1 MKLTA
6 ITVIDN
12 GREKVLPGE
21 TFSRPASEA
30 RSLIAAGAASPVGEP
45 RPAAPGPDPGT
56 PDPETPAVDPAK
68 NENPEPGQRDPL
80 TGLPTE

>member
-45 RPAAPGPDPGT
+45 RPAAPGPDP
-56 PDPETPAVDPAK
+56 ETPAVDPAK